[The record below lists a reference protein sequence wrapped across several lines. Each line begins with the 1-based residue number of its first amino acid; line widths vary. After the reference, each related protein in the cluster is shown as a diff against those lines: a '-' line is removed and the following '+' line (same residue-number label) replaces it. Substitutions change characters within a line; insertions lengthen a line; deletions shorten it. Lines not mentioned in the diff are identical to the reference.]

1 MPTILS
7 IALPRQRSKNRSMD
21 ARNKPES
28 LNRGVMSLNTMPF
41 FGKSGTSR
49 TEARSFSTVSES
61 IGANASGTIVQRQSG
76 SLWQPCM
83 NCKIVLATGVAGTVA
98 EIANW
103 ARQPKIDC
111 PSGALSSH
119 CFYILLSRRGCAHRH
134 RATCGSVPP
143 DAIQFLRHRIGFHFP
158 DGVLVD
164 ARPGVGTM
172 PDYKPV

>member
-1 MPTILS
+1 MPTTLS
-7 IALPRQRSKNRSMD
+7 RFFPRHCS
-21 ARNKPES
+21 RNKS
-28 LNRGVMSLNTMPF
+28 IDSRNKIGSFKTGVMSLNTIPF

-49 TEARSFSTVSES
+49 TAARSFSTVSES

-103 ARQPKIDC
+103 TRQPKIDC

-119 CFYILLSRRGCAHRH
+119 CFYILLSRRGWAHRH